1 MREIGSGV
9 CGHAGGAMAQWR
21 RLLARLAAVVAAV
34 LALILAV
41 AATPA
46 LAAPEN
52 QGWWNKDWSY
62 RKQVTVDT
70 SPTGINVSGAIG
82 KTVVLIRLHSGNF
95 TFTDAMPNGADI
107 RFVDADNK
115 TPLPFHIEKFDA
127 TNGLAAA
134 WVSVPNLTGGEK
146 HVIWLYFG
154 NKSAPV
160 GADEKGTFDADTMA
174 VYHFGENPGSPSA
187 DSTANGNTAKGA
199 PAGIDDGGIIGKSA
213 RFPGQG
219 QIEIAAS
226 GSLAMPA
233 AAPFTFTAWV
243 KPDQLAGAQAVFQRG
258 GLTIGLNAGVP
269 FVSGPGVALQ
279 GKAAVKQGEWVHI
292 AFTADGTATHLY
304 VNGQDAATG
313 AGALGAIDGSAF
325 IGGAAGQPFN
335 GELDEVRLSKTARP
349 ATQILA
355 MVAAEGQGG
364 KLVSVSETAE
374 KQSSG
379 GGVFFFVLSKLEGV
393 DEIVVGLCLALF
405 ALSASVMAAKFRYL
419 SKCTKANAAFMRQ
432 FRKMDDLVPVA
443 EIPDLDAKNA
453 RLIKDSPLAHIYDVG
468 IEEFKRRKARWGSQ
482 PLSSQ
487 AIDAMRAATTE
498 VVVAENHKLDA
509 WMVIL
514 TIAISGGPF
523 IGLLGTVMGV
533 MNTFGGV
540 AMAGDVNVNA
550 IAPGIAAALLATI
563 SGLFCAIPSLF
574 GYNYLNSQVTP
585 LASDMGVFIDQLIT
599 RLAELQADEAAEQA
613 MMGGGGLF

>member
-1 MREIGSGV
+1 MRDTLRDCGQTAGRKTWLALLLACLIGLGL
-9 CGHAGGAMAQWR
+9 GGASP
-21 RLLARLAAVVAAV
+21 
-34 LALILAV
+34 AV
-41 AATPA
+41 AA
-46 LAAPEN
+46 EN

-62 RKQVTVDT
+62 RKSVTVDT
-70 SPTGINVSGAIG
+70 SPSGVNVAGAIG
-82 KTVVLIRLHSGNF
+82 RTVVLVRLHSGNF
-95 TFTDAMPNGADI
+95 TFSDAMPNGADI
-107 RFVDADNK
+107 RFVDSDNK

-134 WVSVPNLTGGEK
+134 WVSVPNLNGGEK

-160 GADEKGTFDADTMA
+160 GSDEKGTFDPDYMA
-174 VYHFGENPGSPSA
+174 VFHFGENPGQPSA
-187 DSTANGNTAKGA
+187 DSTANNNNAKGA

-219 QIEIAAS
+219 QIEVAAS

-233 AAPFTFTAWV
+233 AAPFTFSAWV
-243 KPDQLAGAQAVFQRG
+243 KPDQLAGTQAIFQRG
-258 GLTIGLNAGVP
+258 GLTVGLNAGVP
-269 FVSGPGVALQ
+269 FVAAPGVALQ
-279 GKAAVKQGEWVHI
+279 AKTGLKQGDWAQI
-292 AFTADGTATHLY
+292 AFTADGAATHLY
-304 VNGQDAATG
+304 VNGVDVATG

-349 ATQILA
+349 AGQILA
-355 MVAAEGQGG
+355 MHEAEGQGG
-364 KLVSVSETAE
+364 KLVSVAETAE

-393 DEIVVGLCLALF
+393 DEAVVGVCLALF
-405 ALSASVMAAKFRYL
+405 ALSAFVMTNKFVYL
-419 SKCTKANAAFMRQ
+419 AKCTKGNAAFMRQ
-432 FRKMDDLVPVA
+432 FRLMDTDLVPST
-443 EIPDLDAKNA
+443 EIAGVDRKEAA
-453 RLIKDSPLAHIYDVG
+453 LIRSSPLAHIYDVG
-468 IEEFKRRKARWGSQ
+468 IAEFNRRKRRWGNQ

-498 VVVAENHKLDA
+498 VVVAENHKLDQ

-574 GYNYLNSQVTP
+574 GYNYLNSKVTP
-585 LASDMGVFIDQLIT
+585 LASDMGVFIDQLLT
-599 RLAELQADEAAEQA
+599 RLAEMQADEAAEQQ

>member
-1 MREIGSGV
+1 MRIIATGPGNRP
-9 CGHAGGAMAQWR
+9 GAAFGM
-21 RLLARLAAVVAAV
+21 LLAFMAAVFAFAA
-34 LALILAV
+34 
-41 AATPA
+41 PA

-52 QGWWNKDWSY
+52 AGWWNKDWSY
-62 RKQVTVDT
+62 RKQVTIDT
-70 SPTGINVSGAIG
+70 GPTGINVSGALG
-82 KTVVLIRLHSGNF
+82 RTVVLIRLHSGNF

-127 TNGLAAA
+127 ANGLATA
-134 WVSVPNLTGGEK
+134 WVSVPSLNGGEK
-146 HVIWLYFG
+146 HAIWLYFG

-160 GADEKGTFDADTMA
+160 GADEKGTFDADHMA
-174 VYHFGENPGSPSA
+174 VYHFGENPGTASA
-187 DSTANGNTAKGA
+187 DSTANANTAKAA
-199 PAGIDDGGIIGKSA
+199 PPGIDDGGIIGKSA

-219 QIEIAAS
+219 QIEVAAS

-233 AAPFTFTAWV
+233 AAPFTFTAWA
-243 KPDQLAGAQAVFQRG
+243 KPEQLGGTAAIFSRG
-258 GLTIGLNAGVP
+258 GLTIGFNAGVP

-279 GKAAVKQGEWVHI
+279 GKGAVKQGEWVHI

-304 VNGQDAATG
+304 VNGQEAATG

-325 IGGAAGQPFN
+325 IGGAAGQPYT

-349 ATQILA
+349 AAQIQA

-393 DEIVVGLCLALF
+393 DEIVVALCLALL
-405 ALSASVMAAKFRYL
+405 ALASGVMATKFSYL
-419 SKCTKANAAFMRQ
+419 AKCTKANAAFMRR
-432 FRKMDDLVPVA
+432 FRRLDSYVPTA
-443 EIPDLDAKNA
+443 EFAGLDAKEA

-468 IEEFKRRKARWGSQ
+468 IEEFNRRKERWGSQ

-487 AIDAMRAATTE
+487 AIDAMRAAAAE
-498 VVVAENHKLDA
+498 VVVSENHKLDA

-563 SGLFCAIPSLF
+563 SGLACAIPSLF

-599 RLAELQADEAAEQA
+599 RLAEMQADEAAEQNLL
-613 MMGGGGLF
+613 GGSLF

>member
-1 MREIGSGV
+1 MLDSGLD
-9 CGHAGGAMAQWR
+9 AG
-21 RLLARLAAVVAAV
+21 LAIARKSW
-34 LALILAV
+34 LALILACL
-41 AATPA
+41 ALLGGANPA
-46 LAAPEN
+46 WAAPEN

-62 RKQVTVDT
+62 RKAVTLDT
-70 SPTGINVSGAIG
+70 SPSGINVSGAIG
-82 KTVVLIRLHSGNF
+82 RTVVLVRLHSGNF

-127 TNGLAAA
+127 TNGLATA

-154 NKSAPV
+154 NKTAPV
-160 GADEKGTFDADTMA
+160 GSDEKGTFDPDTMA
-174 VYHFGENPGSPSA
+174 AFHFGENPGQPSS
-187 DSTANGNTAKGA
+187 DSTANGNNAKTA
-199 PAGIDDGGIIGKSA
+199 PPGIDDGGIIGKSA

-219 QIEIAAS
+219 QIEVPAS

-233 AAPFTFTAWV
+233 AAPFTFSAWV
-243 KPDQLAGAQAVFQRG
+243 KPDQLAGTQAVFQRG
-258 GLTIGLNAGVP
+258 GLTVGLNAGVP
-269 FVSGPGVALQ
+269 FVTGPGVSLQ
-279 GKAAVKQGEWVHI
+279 GKTAVKQADWTFI
-292 AFTADGTATHLY
+292 AFTADGTASHLY
-304 VNGQDAATG
+304 VNGQDTATG

-349 ATQILA
+349 AAQILA
-355 MVAAEGQGG
+355 MHEAEGQGG
-364 KLVSVSETAE
+364 KLVSVAETAE

-393 DEIVVGLCLALF
+393 DEIVVGVCLALF
-405 ALSASVMAAKFRYL
+405 ALSAFVMTNKFVYLAK
-419 SKCTKANAAFMRQ
+419 CAKANTAFMRQ
-432 FRKMDDLVPVA
+432 FRRMDTDLVPSA
-443 EIPDLDAKNA
+443 QIPGLDRKEAA
-453 RLIKDSPLAHIYDVG
+453 LIKASPLAHIYDVG
-468 IEEFKRRKARWGSQ
+468 IEEFNRRKQRWGTQ

-574 GYNYLNSQVTP
+574 GYNYLNSRLTP

-599 RLAELQADEAAEQA
+599 RLAEMQADEATELE
-613 MMGGGGLF
+613 MMGGSGLF